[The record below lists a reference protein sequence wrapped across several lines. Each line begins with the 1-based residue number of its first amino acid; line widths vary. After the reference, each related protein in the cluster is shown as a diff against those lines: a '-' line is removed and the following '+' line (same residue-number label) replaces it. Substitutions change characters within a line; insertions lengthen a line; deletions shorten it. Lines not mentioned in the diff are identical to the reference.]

1 MSLLG
6 IDQTP
11 EDAARQAAIASKANT
26 IFILSLISIL
36 FCCIGGIAA
45 SIVASRAKNDAAI
58 GNLDSAESQINIA
71 MILMILSFVIGFGG
85 LANNIMNA
93 SLR

>member
-11 EDAARQAAIASKANT
+11 ADAEHQAAVIKKANT

-36 FCCIGGIAA
+36 FCCVGGIAA
-45 SIVASRAKNDAAI
+45 SIVANRAKNDAIA
-58 GNLDSAESQINIA
+58 GNLVSAESQINTA
-71 MILMILSFVIGFGG
+71 MILMILSFILGAGSVFGR
-85 LANNIMNA
+85 LM
-93 SLR
+93 

>member
-11 EDAARQAAIASKANT
+11 ADAERQAAVLKKANT

-36 FCCIGGIAA
+36 FCCVGGIAA
-45 SIVASRAKNDAAI
+45 SIVAHRAKGDADA
-58 GNLDSAESQINIA
+58 GNIDSAESQTNLA
-71 MILMILSFVIGFGG
+71 MGLMIASFVLGALSIVGQ
-85 LANNIMNA
+85 LSKI
-93 SLR
+93 R

>member
-11 EDAARQAAIASKANT
+11 EDAARQAAIQNKANT
-26 IFILSLISIL
+26 IFILSLVSIL

-45 SIVASRAKNDAAI
+45 AIVANRAKTDAAA
-58 GNLDSAESQINIA
+58 GNLASAESQINTA
-71 MILMILSFVIGFGG
+71 MILMIVSFVLGAGSI
-85 LANNIMNA
+85 LSRLTSVI
-93 SLR
+93 R

>member
-11 EDAARQAAIASKANT
+11 EDAARQVAIQKKANT
-26 IFILSLISIL
+26 IFILSLVSIL

-45 SIVASRAKNDAAI
+45 SIVANRAKNDADA
-58 GNLDSAESQINIA
+58 GNLTSAESQINTA
-71 MILMILSFVIGFGG
+71 MILMILSFVLGAGS
-85 LANNIMNA
+85 IMSRLISAIN
-93 SLR
+93 

>member
-11 EDAARQAAIASKANT
+11 EEAARQAAIQSKANT

-45 SIVASRAKNDAAI
+45 SIVANRAKNDAAV
-58 GNLDSAESQINIA
+58 GNLSSAESQINTA
-71 MILMILSFVIGFGG
+71 MILMILSFVIGG
-85 LANNIMNA
+85 A
-93 SLR
+93 STLGRLTGNF